1 MVARVLEFRPVSAT
15 ADPAL
20 VKERS
25 IALRRRVSSK
35 PTLID
40 TPWLADR
47 PSIADHP
54 LSGFCTY
61 TAVVLVIFALTY
73 V

>member
-1 MVARVLEFRPVSAT
+1 MIHVLLWAEFRADSAT

-25 IALRRRVSSK
+25 IAQRRRVSSR
-35 PTLID
+35 PTFIG
-40 TPWLADR
+40 DR
-47 PSIADHP
+47 PSTADHILP
-54 LSGFCTY
+54 GFRTR
-61 TAVVLVIFALTY
+61 THVVLTMFALMY